1 MSSCLQPHGC
11 SMSDLPIP
19 CFTMSKSLPKFISI
33 ESVMPSNHLI
43 LCHPLLFLPSTF
55 PSIFSNELALSIR
68 WTKCWSFSFSINL
81 PNEYLGLMSFRIDW
95 FGLLGAQGALKGLP
109 NTTVLK
115 SSIIRHSAFF
125 MFHLSHPY
133 MSTAKTIAL
142 ASQIFVSKVM
152 FLLMFV
158 LKYSLCLL

>member
-19 CFTMSKSLPKFISI
+19 CFTMSRSLPKFISI

-95 FGLLGAQGALKGLP
+95 FGLLGAQGALKGL
-109 NTTVLK
+109 LQHH
-115 SSIIRHSAFF
+115 SFEIINYSA
-125 MFHLSHPY
+125 
-133 MSTAKTIAL
+133 
-142 ASQIFVSKVM
+142 
-152 FLLMFV
+152 
-158 LKYSLCLL
+158 LCLLYVPSLTSIHEYCKNHSFG